1 MSASRTTIPDED
13 RLDNIHPGDI
23 LREDFL
29 IGSEIPVEEVSQA
42 TGISAVELRALLDCL
57 TSVTAEIDLRLG
69 RYFGMSEGFFLGL
82 QDDYD
87 IEEVRRSKTGAEID
101 RIVPRA
107 A

>member
-1 MSASRTTIPDED
+1 
-13 RLDNIHPGDI
+13 LDNVHPGDI

-29 IGSEIPVEEVSQA
+29 IGNEIPVEEVSVA
-42 TGISAVELRALLDCL
+42 TGISVADLRQLLDCRL
-57 TSVTAEIDLRLG
+57 AITAEVDLRLG
-69 RYFGMSEGFFLGL
+69 RYLGVSEGFFLGL

-87 IEEVRRSKTGAEID
+87 LEQVRRSKTGAEIE

>member
-1 MSASRTTIPDED
+1 MSGSRTTIADED
-13 RLDNIHPGDI
+13 RLGNVHPGDI

-29 IGSEIPVEEVSQA
+29 IGSEIPLDEVSRGA
-42 TGISAVELRALLDCL
+42 GISVGQLHALLNCSA
-57 TSVTAEIDLRLG
+57 SVTAEIDLRLS
-69 RYFGMSEGFFLGL
+69 RYFGISEGFFLGL

-87 IEEVRRSKTGAEID
+87 LEEVRRSKTGAEID

>member
-1 MSASRTTIPDED
+1 MSASRTTIPDDD
-13 RLDNIHPGDI
+13 RLDNVHPGEV

-29 IGSEIPVEEVSQA
+29 IGSEIPVEEVSVA
-42 TGISAVELRALLDCL
+42 TGISVADVRGLIECRTAA
-57 TSVTAEIDLRLG
+57 TAEIDLRLG
-69 RYFGMSEGFFLGL
+69 RYFGVSQGFFLGL

-87 IEEVRRSKTGAEID
+87 LEEVRRSKAGADID

>member
-1 MSASRTTIPDED
+1 MSASRITIPDEQ
-13 RLDNIHPGDI
+13 RLDNVHPGDI

-29 IGSEIPVEEVSQA
+29 IGSEIPVEEVSVA
-42 TGISAVELRALLDCL
+42 TGISVADLRELLECRLAVSAEL
-57 TSVTAEIDLRLG
+57 DLRLS
-69 RYFGMSEGFFLGL
+69 RYLGVSEGFFLGL

-87 IEEVRRSKTGAEID
+87 LEEVRRSKTGAEID